1 MTSKKHYQVSLF
13 DNANEMAETLARLA
27 IKSNADS
34 PLNLHQLEMVG
45 QGSLIQYPTLNQ
57 NSKVIKIGDN
67 ILHVDRKIGD
77 DWKTVLIIREVEVYE
92 LEPEENIETV
102 D

>member
-13 DNANEMAETLARLA
+13 SGANDAAEAMARLA
-27 IKSNADS
+27 IKSNGDT
-34 PLNLHQLEMVG
+34 PLNLYQLEMVG
-45 QGSLIQYPTLNQ
+45 QGSLIQYPTLNGE
-57 NSKVIKIGDN
+57 SKVIKIGDS
-67 ILHVDRKIGD
+67 ILHVDKKIGD